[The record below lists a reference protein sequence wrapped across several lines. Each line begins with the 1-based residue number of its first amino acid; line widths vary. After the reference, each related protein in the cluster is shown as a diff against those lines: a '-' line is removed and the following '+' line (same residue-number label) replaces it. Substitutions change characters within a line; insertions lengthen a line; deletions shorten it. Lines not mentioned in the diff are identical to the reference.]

1 MNRYEHLGRVQR
13 FMNMDKPMPLLLI
26 EDDVA
31 ECRRFRDYANSEA
44 GVTFIGMTGSSIEGL
59 KRVQARL
66 PEGVILDLE
75 LHKGEGSG
83 IQFLTDLKKMNLAF
97 KPIIIVTTSSISD
110 IVYEHIRDLGVDCIF
125 CKRQKDYSPSMVI
138 NTLLALRKLL
148 RLRQRNNVPDDLQTI
163 ESPEEL
169 HDRITQRIDTE
180 LNTVGISVRYKG
192 RTYLNEAILHLIYN
206 GTNNNSEAVLYQ
218 VSKQHHVT
226 YSSVFRAIQTAIN
239 KAWDT
244 TSYDELIN
252 NYPMRINHNTGVPSP
267 TEFIY
272 NYAEKI
278 RKSM

>member
-1 MNRYEHLGRVQR
+1 MNT
-13 FMNMDKPMPLLLI
+13 DKPMSLLLI

-31 ECRRFRDYANSEA
+31 ECRKFKDYADSEA
-44 GVTFIGMTGSSIEGL
+44 DVTFIGMTGSSIEGL

-66 PEGVILDLE
+66 PEGLIVDLE

-97 KPIIIVTTSSISD
+97 KPVIIVTTSSISD
-110 IVYEHIRDLGVDCIF
+110 IVYEHIRDLGVDYIF
-125 CKRQKDYSPSMVI
+125 CKRQKDYGPSMVI
-138 NTLLALRKLL
+138 NTLLALRKFL
-148 RLRQRNNVPDDLQTI
+148 RFGQRNDVPDDLQTI

-169 HDRITQRIDTE
+169 HDRISQRIDTE
-180 LNTVGISVRYKG
+180 LNIIGISVRYKG
-192 RTYLNEAILHLIYN
+192 RTYLNEAILHLICD
-206 GTNNNSEAVLYQ
+206 GASNSSDAVLYQ
-218 VSKQHHVT
+218 VSKKHHVT

-244 TSYDELIN
+244 TSYSELIE
-252 NYPMRINHNTGVPSP
+252 NYPMRIDHNTGVPSP
-267 TEFIY
+267 TEFVY